1 MTYESDQKIAMS
13 LRPLSEQ
20 VAFEDNFIEKNTSG
34 RRFSL
39 GTKPVIRWIKGN
51 GLDDQVT
58 KAAIGQ
64 ATRLFGSSVDFCLCT
79 NEIDAARVRNILE
92 WATQPVEWWPVNEL
106 DNPKLVEVLIKA
118 DCPPE
123 YFGYWWKWFPERV
136 RPNAPEWILDGD
148 MVVTA
153 KPQWFEEWLSG
164 EDVIR
169 ITQDDFCPPTEM
181 YGNYLEHVDLNLKL
195 YSGLISLPPKVR
207 YIDQFLAVLQ
217 AQPLAIPHDGRKD
230 MCEQGVVA
238 SAFQKFEVIPI
249 PLYEFPFGR
258 AFEDHI
264 SYGVQGNR
272 GPVWGY
278 HFGNSFRLANPH
290 FDRLTQE
297 GVIFS
302 KRKASWFTR
311 LCLSLNLFG
320 ERIRLLSE
328 CSLWLGN
335 QGQWGIPGW
344 ATPDECAIQIC
355 KEVQAYAGKEVLELG
370 TSRGHLSAMLTSLG
384 CKLTTVDHQ
393 DRGAMQNLAGLNVT
407 VVVDDAVKFL
417 MRTNN
422 QFDLIVVDV
431 HGNTP
436 EDWAR
441 LKDPLIA
448 RVKRGGKLVIDNAAL
463 YEIPEWKDETGVQ
476 WFLDQLPKTCRIK
489 VNKKYPPGI
498 ATVSID

>member
-1 MTYESDQKIAMS
+1 
-13 LRPLSEQ
+13 
-20 VAFEDNFIEKNTSG
+20 
-34 RRFSL
+34 
-39 GTKPVIRWIKGN
+39 
-51 GLDDQVT
+51 
-58 KAAIGQ
+58 
-64 ATRLFGSSVDFCLCT
+64 
-79 NEIDAARVRNILE
+79 
-92 WATQPVEWWPVNEL
+92 
-106 DNPKLVEVLIKA
+106 
-118 DCPPE
+118 
-123 YFGYWWKWFPERV
+123 
-136 RPNAPEWILDGD
+136 
-148 MVVTA
+148 
-153 KPQWFEEWLSG
+153 
-164 EDVIR
+164 
-169 ITQDDFCPPTEM
+169 
-181 YGNYLEHVDLNLKL
+181 
-195 YSGLISLPPKVR
+195 
-207 YIDQFLAVLQ
+207 
-217 AQPLAIPHDGRKD
+217 
-230 MCEQGVVA
+230 
-238 SAFQKFEVIPI
+238 
-249 PLYEFPFGR
+249 
-258 AFEDHI
+258 
-264 SYGVQGNR
+264 
-272 GPVWGY
+272 
-278 HFGNSFRLANPH
+278 
-290 FDRLTQE
+290 
-297 GVIFS
+297 
-302 KRKASWFTR
+302 
-311 LCLSLNLFG
+311 LSLNLFG

-436 EDWAR
+436 QDWAR

-448 RVKRGGKLVIDNAAL
+448 RVKRGGKLVIDNASL

-498 ATVSID
+498 ATVSIH